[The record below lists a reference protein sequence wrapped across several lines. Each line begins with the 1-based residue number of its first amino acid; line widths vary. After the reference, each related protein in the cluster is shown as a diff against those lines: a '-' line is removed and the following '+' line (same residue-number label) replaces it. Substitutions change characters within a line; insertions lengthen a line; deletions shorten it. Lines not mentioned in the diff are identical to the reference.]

1 MKPWLR
7 ALVSVYLGV
16 HLITMAVSVAR
27 RTPIG
32 ETLHPLTDP
41 WQWTVGM
48 HQNWDMF
55 VPDPRLETA
64 WLVVEGVRPD
74 GSRVPIAMPHGTPDP
89 QGVILLYDRSGKL
102 ERNAVSGKRKA
113 LRASFTR
120 WACREHAEA
129 GDRLTEV
136 AFRKRSQRTPRP
148 EARDGT
154 PRAEWPVR
162 ETELESWN
170 CPP

>member
-55 VPDPRLETA
+55 VPDPRTETA
-64 WLVVEGVRPD
+64 WLEVEGIGRD
-74 GSRVPIAMPHGTPDP
+74 GERVPIAMPHGVPDP
-89 QGVILLYDRSGKL
+89 KGAIWLYDRAGKL
-102 ERNAVSGKRKA
+102 ERNAISGKRAA

-120 WACREHAEA
+120 WACRTHAEA
-129 GDRLTEV
+129 GQPLAQV
-136 AFRKRSQRTPRP
+136 AFVRASQRTVPPGERAARPR
-148 EARDGT
+148 DT
-154 PRAEWPVR
+154 WPVDR
-162 ETELESWN
+162 RELETWN
-170 CPP
+170 CAR